1 MKEKSGPKIEV
12 LRPENPAKNAHFAR
26 FQSRHLVI
34 CDLTVAQKK
43 GYESRK
49 WRCDMDES
57 KSWYASKAIWGGVV
71 AILSGVA
78 GVFGYAVS
86 PDDQTQL
93 ASILAAVGATVGGAA
108 AIFGRIKASKSIG
121 GK

>member
-1 MKEKSGPKIEV
+1 
-12 LRPENPAKNAHFAR
+12 
-26 FQSRHLVI
+26 
-34 CDLTVAQKK
+34 
-43 GYESRK
+43 
-49 WRCDMDES
+49 MDES
-57 KSWYASKAIWGGVV
+57 KSWYASKAVWGGVV
-71 AILSGVA
+71 ALLSGLA

-121 GK
+121 SK